1 MRWLR
6 LYLRARRVPQAL
18 AVAVSVAGL
27 AVLLPANVR
36 VAALAAMLAVA
47 AFGPTLGAADEA
59 LERTGAVPWPPRRA
73 LHLGAVALLVAGLLV
88 AVPVLVPAAAPDSA
102 RFEPLV
108 VALRDAAGLLGLAA
122 LGAAVLGAA
131 HAWVAPLLWTLVAV
145 LPLLGPSA
153 DVRVQVAAWPVQ
165 PAATT
170 SALVCALALAAAGL
184 VAYSVRGARA

>member
-1 MRWLR
+1 MRWLW
-6 LYLRARRVPQAL
+6 LYVRARRVPQAL

-27 AVLLPANVR
+27 AALTPANAR
-36 VAALAAMLAVA
+36 LAALAATLAVA

-59 LERTGAVPWPPRRA
+59 LERTGAVPWPSRRA

-88 AVPVLVPAAAPDSA
+88 AGPVRAPAAA
-102 RFEPLV
+102 RVEPLV
-108 VALRDAAGLLGLAA
+108 VALRDVAGLLGLAA

-145 LPLLGPSA
+145 LPLLGPSD

-170 SALVCALALAAAGL
+170 SALVCALALAAGGL

>member
-6 LYLRARRVPQAL
+6 LYLRARRVHQAL

-27 AVLLPANVR
+27 AALLPANVR
-36 VAALAAMLAVA
+36 VAALTAMLAVA

-88 AVPVLVPAAAPDSA
+88 ALVVGPDSA

-108 VALRDAAGLLGLAA
+108 VALRDVAGLLGLAA